1 MSGFGP
7 PFRGTSAGNQPPKQR
22 AGTTA
27 LSRCRSRAAALAS
40 LGACLW
46 VRWDW
51 CAAGF
56 SVRAVAP
63 CPAVLVLSTSQ
74 THVVAEVAP
83 VRGGLY
89 GAGGVSTGAQVR
101 GPFQGCLGPFRCAQ
115 DGCVHVVLP
124 A

>member
-1 MSGFGP
+1 MWTVSVFAVDATGSG
-7 PFRGTSAGNQPPKQR
+7 AG
-22 AGTTA
+22 
-27 LSRCRSRAAALAS
+27 
-40 LGACLW
+40 LW
-46 VRWDW
+46 GWNRR
-51 CAAGF
+51 AAGF
-56 SVRAVAP
+56 PVRAVSP

-89 GAGGVSTGAQVR
+89 GAGGGSTGAQVR